1 MDARRWHDELI
12 AELRHRGLPRAYCRR
27 LAAELADHYHD
38 ALAEASAGA
47 TSATTSSS
55 PEQGDHGMEAERIQT
70 VCGQLGDPHTLAAGA
85 AREYHRRTFS
95 GRHPILMFLLAP
107 LPLTLVAWVA
117 VVALI
122 AGLFRWL
129 GPESGSD
136 VPNAWRY
143 GMPVV
148 LVLWA
153 VVPPTLVALLVCR
166 MSVRSGRTWPWVAA
180 SLALLA
186 LATAAFHSDLRWPSR
201 PGNGQLMVGFGLN
214 SHPSAEQCLRFTFP
228 LLAATLALL
237 HFKRRQNRFD
247 GGGGHE
253 LDGGDSFGDGAG
265 NSHGALDGP
274 RLHQAA

>member
-1 MDARRWHDELI
+1 MDARRWHDELV
-12 AELRHRGLPRAYCRR
+12 AELRRRGLPRAYCRR
-27 LAAELADHYHD
+27 LAAEMVDHYHD

-47 TSATTSSS
+47 PSSYATSLE
-55 PEQGDHGMEAERIQT
+55 PGDHGMEAERVQT

-95 GRHPILMFLLAP
+95 GRHPILMFLVAP
-107 LPLTLVAWVA
+107 LPLALVAWAGTVA
-117 VVALI
+117 SI
-122 AGLFRWL
+122 ATLFGWL
-129 GPESGSD
+129 GPKGGSD
-136 VPNAWRY
+136 VPEAWRY

-166 MSVRSGRTWPWVAA
+166 MSVRSGRTWRWVFA
-180 SLALLA
+180 SLALIA
-186 LATAAFHSDLRWPSR
+186 LATAAFQSDLRWPSR

-214 SHPSAEQCLRFTFP
+214 SHPSAEQCLQFAFP

-237 HFKRRQNRFD
+237 HFRRQQNRVD
-247 GGGGHE
+247 GGGGGNE
-253 LDGGDSFGDGAG
+253 LDGDSSNGDGASH
-265 NSHGALDGP
+265 SHGALSGP

>member
-1 MDARRWHDELI
+1 
-12 AELRHRGLPRAYCRR
+12 
-27 LAAELADHYHD
+27 
-38 ALAEASAGA
+38 
-47 TSATTSSS
+47 
-55 PEQGDHGMEAERIQT
+55 MEAERIQT
-70 VCGQLGDPHTLAAGA
+70 VCGQLGNPRELAAGA

-107 LPLTLVAWVA
+107 LPLALVAWVA
-117 VVALI
+117 VVASI
-122 AGLFRWL
+122 AALFGWL
-129 GPESGSD
+129 GPKSGGD
-136 VPNAWRY
+136 VPGAWRY

-153 VVPPTLVALLVCR
+153 VVPPTFVALLICR
-166 MSVRSGRTWPWVAA
+166 MSTRSGRSWRWIAV
-180 SLALLA
+180 SLGMLA

-237 HFKRRQNRFD
+237 HFKRRQNNFD
-247 GGGGHE
+247 GGGGHK
-253 LDGGDSFGDGAG
+253 LDSDSSVSDGTHHA
-265 NSHGALDGP
+265 HGALSNP

>member
-1 MDARRWHDELI
+1 
-12 AELRHRGLPRAYCRR
+12 
-27 LAAELADHYHD
+27 
-38 ALAEASAGA
+38 
-47 TSATTSSS
+47 
-55 PEQGDHGMEAERIQT
+55 MEAERIQS
-70 VCGQLGDPHTLAAGA
+70 VCGQLGNPRELAAGA
-85 AREYHRRTFS
+85 AREYQKRTFS

-166 MSVRSGRTWPWVAA
+166 MSVRSGRTWRWVAA
-180 SLALLA
+180 SLALIA
-186 LATAAFHSDLRWPSR
+186 LATAAFQSDLRWPSQ

-214 SHPSAEQCLRFTFP
+214 SHPSAEQCLQFTFP

-237 HFKRRQNRFD
+237 HFRRRQNRFD

-253 LDGGDSFGDGAG
+253 LDGGDSLGGGAG
-265 NSHGALDGP
+265 NSRGALSGP